1 MIKLKAPKIQGT
13 GTKMK
18 ITKRQLR
25 RIIDEAWKKDA
36 SGNVLPHQLSFNSKG
51 ADQAQELSE
60 MIGTAL
66 NLFNKYSFN
75 FTGVED
81 ETIDRIEGLM
91 MDLVEELGTISVELE
106 ERRTG

>member
-1 MIKLKAPKIQGT
+1 
-13 GTKMK
+13 MK
-18 ITKRQLR
+18 ITRRQLR
-25 RIIDEAWKKDA
+25 RIIAEAWPRDA
-36 SGNVLPHQLSFNSKG
+36 DGNLKPRQLSFNSKG

-66 NLFNKYSFN
+66 NLFNKYSFD

-81 ETIDRIEGLM
+81 ETINRIEGLM

-106 ERRTG
+106 ERGTG